1 MTEYGRAEGVDDE
14 GSDESHS
21 FHSFIHS
28 HHRGCDARVVDRPPT
43 IPTVVRPTLQ
53 FNDDWLE
60 KQTVTKKNSSSSTHR
75 DSFSAASCH
84 DQKNRARILTAP
96 MKSALLL
103 TGPRTTPEEETANR
117 ASTPAAEEVP
127 PSPRAPRTHAKTSIS
142 ERELAF
148 SR

>member
-14 GSDESHS
+14 GCDESHS

-60 KQTVTKKNSSSSTHR
+60 KQTVTKKKLVINQRIAIPFRLPVVTT
-75 DSFSAASCH
+75 
-84 DQKNRARILTAP
+84 KKIARE
-96 MKSALLL
+96 S
-103 TGPRTTPEEETANR
+103 
-117 ASTPAAEEVP
+117 
-127 PSPRAPRTHAKTSIS
+127 
-142 ERELAF
+142 
-148 SR
+148 